1 VEDWK
6 TKSNKMQMEL
16 NQVKAQYKSMEIKVS
31 QENDNEILQV
41 NANHTVNIEYCVLYK
56 ESDYV
61 GYTGNKLEETHV
73 FNRRLIWC

>member
-31 QENDNEILQV
+31 Q
-41 NANHTVNIEYCVLYK
+41 
-56 ESDYV
+56 
-61 GYTGNKLEETHV
+61 
-73 FNRRLIWC
+73 